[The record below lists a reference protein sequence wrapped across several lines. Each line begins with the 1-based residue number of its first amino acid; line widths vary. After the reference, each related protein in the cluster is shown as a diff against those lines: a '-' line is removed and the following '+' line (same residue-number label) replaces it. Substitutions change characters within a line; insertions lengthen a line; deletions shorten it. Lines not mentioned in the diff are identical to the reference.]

1 MLQIPREI
9 EPAAAEAS
17 CHVPPTRYEAP
28 VHADGE
34 SGAPRLCSE
43 VVDLL
48 QDSTGALQMLEGS
61 GWFDQTEDC
70 KEEGSNFTK

>member
-1 MLQIPREI
+1 MSLRPGTKPLRM
-9 EPAAAEAS
+9 
-17 CHVPPTRYEAP
+17 PTVRL
-28 VHADGE
+28 VLH
-34 SGAPRLCSE
+34 RLCSE

-70 KEEGSNFTK
+70 KEEGGNFTK